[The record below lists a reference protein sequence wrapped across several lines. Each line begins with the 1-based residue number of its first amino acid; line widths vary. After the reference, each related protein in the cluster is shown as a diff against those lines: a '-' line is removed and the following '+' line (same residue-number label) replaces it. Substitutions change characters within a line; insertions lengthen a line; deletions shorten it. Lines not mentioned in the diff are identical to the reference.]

1 MAQTVAILSPGDM
14 GSAVGAVA
22 AGLGH
27 RVVTCLDGRSDRSRA
42 LARAA
47 GFEDVSPLP
56 KMVGESDIILSI
68 LPPAAAVE
76 TARRVAAAMAE
87 AGATPAYADCNAVS
101 PATAR
106 AAADAIEGAGA
117 LFIDGGIVGPAPR
130 ATPPTRL
137 YVSGPDCT
145 PIQALQAEFLEVR
158 EIGDSIGRASALK
171 MCYAALTK
179 GTWTL
184 HAALLTAAARLG
196 ISDEL
201 RTEFEG
207 SQKDAYAR
215 MQAMIPRLPVDA
227 GRWVGEMEEIAA
239 TFDAAG
245 VSPDFHRGAA
255 EMFRLLDGTPFAAE
269 TRETM
274 DQARTLDETIEAV
287 CKVIAD
293 RD

>member
-1 MAQTVAILSPGDM
+1 MTQTIAVLSPGDM

-27 RVVTCLDGRSDRSRA
+27 RVVTCLDGRSDRSRG

-56 KMVGESDIILSI
+56 KMVAEADLILSI
-68 LPPAAAVE
+68 LPPAAAVD
-76 TARRVAAAMAE
+76 TARRVAAAMTE
-87 AGATPAYADCNAVS
+87 AGATPAYADCNAIS

-106 AAADAIEGAGA
+106 AAAEVIEAAGA
-117 LFIDGGIVGPAPR
+117 PFIDGGIVGPAPR
-130 ATPPTRL
+130 STPATRL
-137 YVSGPDCT
+137 YVSGPDCG
-145 PIQALQAEFLEVR
+145 PARALHSELIEVR
-158 EIGDSIGRASALK
+158 EIGAAIGRASALK

-184 HAALLTAAARLG
+184 HAALLTVAARLG
-196 ISDEL
+196 ISGEL
-201 RTEFEG
+201 RAEFEA

-239 TFDAAG
+239 TFEAAG
-245 VSPDFHRGAA
+245 VTPGFHQGAA
-255 EMFRLLDGTPFAAE
+255 EMFRLLDGTPFSAE
-269 TRETM
+269 TRETI
-274 DQARTLDETIEAV
+274 DRDRTLEETIEAI
-287 CKVIAD
+287 CQVIEPGG
-293 RD
+293 